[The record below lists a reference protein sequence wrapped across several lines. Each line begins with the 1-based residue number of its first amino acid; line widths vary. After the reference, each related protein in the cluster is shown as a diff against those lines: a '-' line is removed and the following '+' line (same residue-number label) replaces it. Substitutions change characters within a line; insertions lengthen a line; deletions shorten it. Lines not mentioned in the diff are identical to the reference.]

1 MAAPIL
7 EIMDLEKRYGH
18 TVALDKVS
26 FEVAEGEIF
35 GLLGPNGAG
44 KTTLLSIVSGL
55 IPASGGDVR
64 MMGRPALP
72 VGKELRRQI
81 GIVPQELA
89 VYNELTPRENLRFF
103 GRLYG
108 LTGAMLTQRA
118 DEVLEAIGLADRADD
133 KVATF
138 SGGMKRRLNLGAALV
153 HQPRLLFLDE
163 PTTGVDPQSRNHIFE
178 EIRRV
183 NHGGATVVYTSHY
196 MEEVQAL
203 CPRVGI
209 IDHGRLIACDTVAAL
224 VQQLAGLIRLRL
236 PEIDRA
242 LLDRLCTLPGARWKQ
257 TDAQTLELE
266 CADVKGTLLRV
277 VALLNELNLQLINLE
292 TQEPNLEGVFLHLTG
307 RGLRD

>member
-1 MAAPIL
+1 MTARVL
-7 EIMDLEKRYGH
+7 EILDLEKRYGA

-26 FEVAEGEIF
+26 FEVFEGEVF

-55 IPASGGDVR
+55 ISASGGDVR
-64 MMGRPALP
+64 IMGRPALP
-72 VGKELRRQI
+72 VSRELRRLI

-89 VYNELTPRENLRFF
+89 IYNELTPRENLRFF

-108 LTGAMLTQRA
+108 LAGPPLEQRA
-118 DEVLEAIGLADRADD
+118 DDVLEAIGLADRADD
-133 KVATF
+133 KVASF

-224 VQQLAGLIRLRL
+224 IRQLAGQIRLRL
-236 PEIDRA
+236 PEIGRR
-242 LLDRLCTLPGARWKQ
+242 LLDRLSSLPDARWKQ
-257 TDAQTLELE
+257 TDGQTLELE

-277 VALLNELNLQLINLE
+277 VALLNELNLELINLE